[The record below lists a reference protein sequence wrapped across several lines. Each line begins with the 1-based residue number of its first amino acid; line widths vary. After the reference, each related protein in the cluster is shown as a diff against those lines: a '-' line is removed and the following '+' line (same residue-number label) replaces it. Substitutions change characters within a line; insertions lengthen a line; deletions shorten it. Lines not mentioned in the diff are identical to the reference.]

1 MLKKKKKIPVALKY
15 RHSRYAYGEA
25 SISKVYAF
33 RQVRNWD
40 AHRVAQPMAGRKRES
55 SGQTGTVV
63 GYSWAPP
70 NPEGVGDSSQEPFC
84 DSSCRA
90 LPLGGPCWEPACP
103 SGTLCLFF

>member
-55 SGQTGTVV
+55 SGQTGDC
-63 GYSWAPP
+63 G
-70 NPEGVGDSSQEPFC
+70 GLQ
-84 DSSCRA
+84 
-90 LPLGGPCWEPACP
+90 LGP
-103 SGTLCLFF
+103 SKSRRGW